1 MSTAAKPPPERAAT
15 LGFLLRELYDA
26 LQDRVYAAV
35 AADGHPDLR
44 ELHSPV
50 LRHLPP
56 DGARVA
62 DLARQ
67 AGLAKQSVAY
77 IVDDLAKLGYVT
89 IGEDPADG
97 RAKRVKLTARGRAL
111 TKSLTAHS
119 ATMERELA
127 AAVGAKRVAALRGT
141 LAEASV
147 ALRASEERGAA
158 R

>member
-1 MSTAAKPPPERAAT
+1 MSTAEKPPPERAAT
-15 LGFLLRELYDA
+15 LGFLLRELYDV

-35 AADGHPDLR
+35 AADGHPDIR

-50 LRHLPP
+50 LRQMPP

-89 IGEDPADG
+89 IGPDPADG

-111 TKSLTAHS
+111 SQSLIAHS
-119 ATMERELA
+119 ATVERELA
-127 AAVGAKRVAALRGT
+127 VTIGAKKVAALRGT
-141 LAEASV
+141 LADAAV
-147 ALRASEERGAA
+147 ALAALDERGSA